1 MLLGQRIKTEREK
14 LAWTQDALAD
24 KLNISRQ
31 AISKWELGTAY
42 PDVERLVQMSDLFQV
57 SLDSLVRGVD
67 APASPATAA
76 PTTPTMP
83 EHHLNF
89 WEFAAKYWWLIFAI
103 GGWLTWFVPEIV
115 RAFK

>member
-14 LAWTQDALAD
+14 LAWTQDVLAD

-57 SLDSLVRGVD
+57 SLDSLVKGVN
-67 APASPATAA
+67 A
-76 PTTPTMP
+76 PTSQPTSPQKESIKP
-83 EHHLNF
+83 ERHMNF

-103 GGWLTWFVPEIV
+103 GGWLTWFVPAIV

>member
-14 LAWTQDALAD
+14 LAWTQDTLAD

-57 SLDSLVRGVD
+57 SLDSLVKGVD
-67 APASPATAA
+67 APAPRPAT
-76 PTTPTMP
+76 TTAQTRP
-83 EHHLNF
+83 EHHMNF

-103 GGWLTWFVPEIV
+103 GGWLTWFVPEMV
-115 RAFK
+115 RAFR